1 MSKYKDIV
9 IACDMDDTIEYLVPA
24 WIKWLNAKHG
34 TTVKYLDIKN
44 WNMQLA
50 FPPLESKENRLA
62 VSVAYRKP
70 I

>member
-34 TTVKYLDIKN
+34 TTVRYLDIKN

-50 FPPLESKENRLA
+50 FPTLT
-62 VSVAYRKP
+62 
-70 I
+70 